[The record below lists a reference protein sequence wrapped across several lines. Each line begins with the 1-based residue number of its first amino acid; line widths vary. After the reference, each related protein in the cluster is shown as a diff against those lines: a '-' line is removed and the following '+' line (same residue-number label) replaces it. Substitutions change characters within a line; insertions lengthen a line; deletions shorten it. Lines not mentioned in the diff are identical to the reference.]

1 MKNLHSCTKII
12 VKFLSTDWIRLF
24 WCAVKQIFTSFF
36 IQSSCRHFTDWIQDT
51 ALSLR
56 MLESQQPNQ
65 PTNQVKNPPLLSLVH
80 CACSH
85 LRVKNGYGSGS
96 FCQLAVMLEGSA
108 HSFTQHGTNFNN
120 QPGHNCI
127 SEIETSQHKIGNTK
141 IWSWQI

>member
-1 MKNLHSCTKII
+1 MP
-12 VKFLSTDWIRLF
+12 
-24 WCAVKQIFTSFF
+24 
-36 IQSSCRHFTDWIQDT
+36 
-51 ALSLR
+51 
-56 MLESQQPNQ
+56 ESQQPNQ

-96 FCQLAVMLEGSA
+96 FYQLTVMLEGSA

-127 SEIETSQHKIGNTK
+127 SEIETSQQKIRKLKK
-141 IWSWQI
+141 I